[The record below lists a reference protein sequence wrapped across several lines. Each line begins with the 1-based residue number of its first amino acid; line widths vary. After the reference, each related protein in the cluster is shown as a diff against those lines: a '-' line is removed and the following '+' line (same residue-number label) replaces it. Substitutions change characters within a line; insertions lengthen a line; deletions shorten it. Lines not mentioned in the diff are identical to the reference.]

1 MYDIHF
7 NTTIMNFNICSVV
20 RGYIRRIENA
30 SLEELQQL
38 PERLTKPELPEG
50 HIAKG
55 NPNFDH
61 RFTPP
66 YEILID
72 FEGGCVII
80 LDEPR

>member
-1 MYDIHF
+1 
-7 NTTIMNFNICSVV
+7 MNFNICSVV
-20 RGYIRRIENA
+20 KGYIRRIENA

-38 PERLTKPELPEG
+38 PERLTKPELPEE

-55 NPNFDH
+55 NPHFDH

-66 YEILID
+66 YGILID

>member
-1 MYDIHF
+1 MELCIH
-7 NTTIMNFNICSVV
+7 SVE
-20 RGYIRRIENA
+20 RGYIRTIEVA

-38 PERLTKPELPEG
+38 PERLTKPELPEE

-55 NPNFDH
+55 NPHFDH